1 MKTIH
6 VFTAFVLIFT
16 GLLISCSKD
25 DQGKDNN
32 QIPANDLKLARMIQ
46 NFKTRGESQLKSGE
60 EMSVDSALWYL
71 GSTINYTY
79 GDGSREFTSFW
90 NDTSYVTLSLTNGII
105 SESEV
110 YNKYLEIVEN
120 LRAQYQASSKEDKQ
134 LISVN
139 ISTLSITST
148 QIQCLVVAT
157 FAYGPVG
164 ITTTFNDID
173 SWSFWRYWAG
183 AVGICGGPNYGQH
196 PESDAAKEM
205 QKRIM
210 AIQVALPPNGWIET
224 ESLPNYGIVNIT
236 DPTIYK
242 FTNELHNHGCA
253 PMYWNSSQYPDF
265 CGCIPPGSDPGELNF
280 YLQKTKELLN
290 TDTENN
296 GPRFVGSSFIWV
308 LMEGETDWVNNFE
321 IYWHKAKIQ
330 YGIIHFSVGGPISL
344 E

>member
-6 VFTAFVLIFT
+6 VFTAFVLIFSCM
-16 GLLISCSKD
+16 LISCSKEE
-25 DQGKDNN
+25 QGKDNSL
-32 QIPANDLKLARMIQ
+32 IPANDLKLARMIQ
-46 NFKTRGESQLKSGE
+46 HFKARGESHLKSGE

-71 GSTINYTY
+71 SSAVNFTY
-79 GDGSREFTSFW
+79 GDGSRDFTEFW
-90 NDTSYVTLSLTNGII
+90 NDSSYLTIPINSGKI
-105 SESEV
+105 SESEI
-110 YNKYLEIVEN
+110 YNKYIELVDN
-120 LRAQYQASSKEDKQ
+120 LKSQYQVSSKENKQ
-134 LISVN
+134 LISVTV
-139 ISTLSITST
+139 STQSITTS

-157 FAYGPVG
+157 FAYGPIG

-210 AIQVALPPNGWIET
+210 AVQAALPPNGWIET
-224 ESLPNYGIVNIT
+224 ESLPNQGVVNIT
-236 DPTIYK
+236 DPTMYK

-253 PMYWNSSQYPDF
+253 PMYWNSNQYPDF
-265 CGCIPPGSDPGELNF
+265 CGCISPGSDPGELNF

-296 GPRFVGSSFIWV
+296 GPRFVGSSFIFV
-308 LMEGETDWVNNFE
+308 VMEGGIVDNGNFI
-321 IYWHKAKIQ
+321 IYKHKATIQ
-330 YGIIHFSVGGPISL
+330 YGIIHFSGGGPISL